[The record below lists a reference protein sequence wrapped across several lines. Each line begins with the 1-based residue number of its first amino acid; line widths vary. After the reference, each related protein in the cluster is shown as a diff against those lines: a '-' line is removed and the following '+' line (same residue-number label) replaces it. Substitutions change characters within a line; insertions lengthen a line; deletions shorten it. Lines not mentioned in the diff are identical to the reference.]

1 MDKLF
6 ETLEEKITILGKDL
20 DSLKSTLYELKE
32 KKKKR
37 DEEFVINNPFMK
49 FLELKKG
56 ILETQEDYTKTF
68 YSTFIDDLKAFVN
81 EYDGVED
88 DDYVECKKFISQLMT
103 DNNGEFYTYFREFVN
118 DDKFLSF
125 VKELKLS
132 LEQNGCIILDADK
145 EPDIKETDGYKDF
158 ETNLL
163 KSISVISKRRYSL
176 NASDKEIEHFK
187 ELINKTKDEDNSEQ

>member
-32 KKKKR
+32 KKKQR
-37 DEEFVINNPFMK
+37 DEEFAVNNPFVK
-49 FLELKKG
+49 FLELKKE
-56 ILETQEDYTKTF
+56 IFETHEDYTKTF

-81 EYDGVED
+81 EFDGVED

-118 DDKFLSF
+118 DDKLTSF
-125 VKELKLS
+125 VEELKALI
-132 LEQNGCIILDADK
+132 EPNGCVVLDSKTLPDVKSTDEYK
-145 EPDIKETDGYKDF
+145 EF
-158 ETNLL
+158 EKNLL
-163 KSISVISKRRYSL
+163 HLIKVVSKKRYQM
-176 NASDKEIEHFK
+176 NADPVDFTTETERKE
-187 ELINKTKDEDNSEQ
+187 NEDNSKQ